1 MLLLRE
7 PYLRM
12 YLNHQNRIM
21 VDGEAFD
28 AQVRR
33 RAKNVEAL
41 LGQSVEER
49 LEDNTACDHCQRE
62 KIRCSFSKQCEK
74 RKEDE
79 ENLELD
85 DIEILKRASTILQHS
100 IGRSKDPR
108 KVKKTKAAMKYLK
121 QQNSRQMIDTFN
133 TFNTASIS

>member
-62 KIRCSFSKQCEK
+62 VGKFVSCVMMHG
-74 RKEDE
+74 
-79 ENLELD
+79 EN
-85 DIEILKRASTILQHS
+85 HCC
-100 IGRSKDPR
+100 
-108 KVKKTKAAMKYLK
+108 
-121 QQNSRQMIDTFN
+121 NCH
-133 TFNTASIS
+133 